1 MKTKLLIVLTL
12 MVMAIPL
19 CVVAQ
24 TNVPPTDSPLPST
37 TSDFWKY
44 AIAVVVPLIVG
55 GFRKLVP
62 QIPPWLLP
70 VSTPFVGIVL
80 GAALKWLG
88 ASDMGWVDM
97 AQAGAMAVMIRESY
111 NQIVTKRMASEPQP
125 NP

>member
-12 MVMAIPL
+12 LAIPF

-24 TNVPPTDSPLPST
+24 TNVPPADSPLPST

-62 QIPPWLLP
+62 NIPPWLLP

-97 AQAGAMAVMIRESY
+97 AQAGAMAVMVRESF
-111 NQIVTKRMASEPQP
+111 NQIVSKRMSSEPQP
-125 NP
+125 KP